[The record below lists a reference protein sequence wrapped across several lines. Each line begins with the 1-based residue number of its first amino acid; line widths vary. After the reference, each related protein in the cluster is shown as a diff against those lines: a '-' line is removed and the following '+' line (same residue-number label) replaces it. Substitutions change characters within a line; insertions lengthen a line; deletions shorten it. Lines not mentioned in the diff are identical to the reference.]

1 MKTLAKVFTIIYMVV
16 GGIAIIPLIIGIIA
30 LKRLNTAK
38 TRSELLGIGIVSII
52 FGNILGGIF
61 TLIYE
66 PALSIKNIA
75 EKAKEHKEEKAKAND
90 MM

>member
-1 MKTLAKVFTIIYMVV
+1 MKLLAKIFTIIYMIA
-16 GGIAIIPLIIGIIA
+16 GGIAIIPLILGIVA

-38 TRSELLGIGIVSII
+38 TRSELLGIGILNIL

-61 TLIYE
+61 ILIYE

-75 EKAKEHKEEKAKAND
+75 EKAKENKTEQE
-90 MM
+90 

>member
-1 MKTLAKVFTIIYMVV
+1 MKLLAKIFTIIYMIA
-16 GGIAIIPLIIGIIA
+16 GGIAIIPLILGIVA

-38 TRSELLGIGIVSII
+38 TRSELLGIGILNIL

-61 TLIYE
+61 MLIYE

-75 EKAKEHKEEKAKAND
+75 EKAKEQKAEEE
-90 MM
+90 